1 MIDDD
6 DDYSS
11 SSKNRRIA
19 DLSLSLPFLLSPRQ
33 PSADT
38 PRDDDDDE
46 DDDEDED
53 DDVFKKFPRPR
64 RAVRYRIRSF
74 QSPQNPTPR
83 IR

>member
-1 MIDDD
+1 MIDDDDD

-38 PRDDDDDE
+38 PRDDDEDE
-46 DDDEDED
+46 DDDDD